1 MHIDDSDTARRD
13 MAYVR
18 FGQVS
23 GLVSGFYE
31 PVESPSHIFQMQ
43 WRDDSVYSHLP
54 LRGQRWSCMVDA
66 HQSSLFTLVRGC
78 VQENPKQVANP
89 IGDGGRGQ
97 IGSGWQLEQ
106 R

>member
-1 MHIDDSDTARRD
+1 
-13 MAYVR
+13 
-18 FGQVS
+18 
-23 GLVSGFYE
+23 
-31 PVESPSHIFQMQ
+31 MQ
-43 WRDDSVYSHLP
+43 WLFDPVYPHLP

-89 IGDGGRGQ
+89 IGDGESGQ
-97 IGSGWQLEQ
+97 IGSDWQLGQ